1 MLLRLT
7 HVILSPNFGWV
18 RIPAPP
24 CGISPTLRGILKR
37 LSSCHHLVTAATQN
51 NTENNAGAQ
60 DLGAKVCAQRVL
72 ATHCYIKNIS
82 KTIHRQ
88 EQHGAT
94 KRVTLLFAGG
104 VKLASKQRG
113 SLNLLPLTST
123 GRHVSGNW
131 CNQFFGLTIPT
142 HKPCGQVMEMWLKRI
157 CRKKGRANNEKET
170 PWPNCP
176 IKSPTW
182 WLDPSCCFHP
192 PRISQRLGKDLSLS
206 LGTVQCRRKFV
217 PTRLAFF
224 CRIGPSSTLL
234 LKLG

>member
-37 LSSCHHLVTAATQN
+37 LSSCHHLVTAAHKTTPKTMQ
-51 NTENNAGAQ
+51 GARSGSQ
-60 DLGAKVCAQRVL
+60 VCAQRVL

-123 GRHVSGNW
+123 GRHVSGN
-131 CNQFFGLTIPT
+131 
-142 HKPCGQVMEMWLKRI
+142 
-157 CRKKGRANNEKET
+157 
-170 PWPNCP
+170 
-176 IKSPTW
+176 
-182 WLDPSCCFHP
+182 
-192 PRISQRLGKDLSLS
+192 
-206 LGTVQCRRKFV
+206 
-217 PTRLAFF
+217 
-224 CRIGPSSTLL
+224 
-234 LKLG
+234 